1 MHVIIFD
8 AFGSLYIT
16 PPALQAFS
24 ACINVIKFHII
35 KAYSYQFPVIFRQQV
50 QTISIMTQFKDIF
63 YIKSGVVITLTGFKI
78 RLLSL
83 VVAKGISLLLL
94 FSVSLRLSST
104 DLSDDPVTI
113 MSKVIEIHNRVTH
126 ICKEKQ
132 CLTRFLNPTIYRDL
146 LSLNLRDIKTLD
158 LN

>member
-1 MHVIIFD
+1 M
-8 AFGSLYIT
+8 
-16 PPALQAFS
+16 
-24 ACINVIKFHII
+24 N
-35 KAYSYQFPVIFRQQV
+35 
-50 QTISIMTQFKDIF
+50 
-63 YIKSGVVITLTGFKI
+63 SGVVITLTDFKI

-83 VVAKGISLLLL
+83 VVTVGISLLLL

-113 MSKVIEIHNRVTH
+113 MSKVIEIHNCVTH

-132 CLTRFLNPTIYRDL
+132 YLTRFFNPKIYRDL
-146 LSLNLRDIKTLD
+146 LPINLHDIKTLD

>member
-1 MHVIIFD
+1 M
-8 AFGSLYIT
+8 
-16 PPALQAFS
+16 
-24 ACINVIKFHII
+24 
-35 KAYSYQFPVIFRQQV
+35 
-50 QTISIMTQFKDIF
+50 
-63 YIKSGVVITLTGFKI
+63 KSGVVITLTGFKI

-83 VVAKGISLLLL
+83 FVTVGISLLHL

-113 MSKVIEIHNRVTH
+113 MSKVIEIHNCVTH

-132 CLTRFLNPTIYRDL
+132 CLTRFFNPTIYRDL
-146 LSLNLRDIKTLD
+146 LPLNLHDIKTLD

>member
-1 MHVIIFD
+1 M
-8 AFGSLYIT
+8 
-16 PPALQAFS
+16 
-24 ACINVIKFHII
+24 
-35 KAYSYQFPVIFRQQV
+35 
-50 QTISIMTQFKDIF
+50 
-63 YIKSGVVITLTGFKI
+63 KSGVVITLTGFKI

-83 VVAKGISLLLL
+83 VVTVGISLLLL

-113 MSKVIEIHNRVTH
+113 MSKAIKIHNRVTH

-132 CLTRFLNPTIYRDL
+132 CLTRFFNPTIYRDL
-146 LSLNLRDIKTLD
+146 LLLNLHDIKTLD

>member
-8 AFGSLYIT
+8 AFGNLYIT

-24 ACINVIKFHII
+24 ACIDVVIFHII
-35 KAYSYQFPVIFRQQV
+35 KVKLYQLTGIFRQQV
-50 QTISIMTQFKDIF
+50 QPISILTQTKDIF
-63 YIKSGVVITLTGFKI
+63 SMKGDVVITLTGFKI

-83 VVAKGISLLLL
+83 VVTVGISLSLL

-113 MSKVIEIHNRVTH
+113 MSKAIEIHNCVTH

-132 CLTRFLNPTIYRDL
+132 CLTRFSIQQFTEIYC
-146 LSLNLRDIKTLD
+146 LSIFMISKHWT
-158 LN
+158 

>member
-1 MHVIIFD
+1 MKGD
-8 AFGSLYIT
+8 
-16 PPALQAFS
+16 
-24 ACINVIKFHII
+24 
-35 KAYSYQFPVIFRQQV
+35 
-50 QTISIMTQFKDIF
+50 
-63 YIKSGVVITLTGFKI
+63 VVITLTGFKI

-83 VVAKGISLLLL
+83 VVTVGISLMLL

-113 MSKVIEIHNRVTH
+113 MSKVIEIHNCVTH

-132 CLTRFLNPTIYRDL
+132 CSTRFFNPAISRDL
-146 LSLNLRDIKTLD
+146 LPLNLHDIKTLD